1 MISIYILLIETII
14 CLGLMYIL
22 YKLNKIEGL
31 YYYTIIA
38 LITSI
43 IGSFKSIEIY
53 NATINLGIIP
63 FSSLF
68 VISNILTQKNGLDE
82 NKKITNILI
91 FTLIITFITLNITA
105 LFKCNNLNI
114 INNNTFNNMLFKN
127 TRLFLTS
134 ALIIYLIILN
144 SKLYYNLKKEQNQ
157 IWISSVL
164 SSIIIQ
170 FITTITYTILLYSLE
185 LNILKLVETMVIRYI
200 IGIFASIAGT
210 IIIYIISDIK
220 ENRKW

>member
-68 VISNILTQKNGLDE
+68 IISNILTQKNGLDE
-82 NKKITNILI
+82 NKKITKILI
-91 FTLIITFITLNITA
+91 LTLITSFIILNITN
-105 LFKCNNLNI
+105 LFKCNSLNI
-114 INNNTFNNMLFKN
+114 LNNNTFNNMLFKN

-144 SKLYYNLKKEQNQ
+144 LKLYYNLKKEQNQ

>member
-68 VISNILTQKNGLDE
+68 IISNILTQKNGLDE
-82 NKKITNILI
+82 NKKITKILI
-91 FTLIITFITLNITA
+91 LTLITSFIILNITT
-105 LFKCNNLNI
+105 LFKCNSLNI

-220 ENRKW
+220 ENRK